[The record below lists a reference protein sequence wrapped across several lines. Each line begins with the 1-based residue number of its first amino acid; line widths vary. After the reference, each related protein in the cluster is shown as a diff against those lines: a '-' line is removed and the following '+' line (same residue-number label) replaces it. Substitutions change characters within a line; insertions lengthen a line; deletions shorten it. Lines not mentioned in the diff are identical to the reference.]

1 MRIIGS
7 VVAIVVVL
15 VAAFYAF
22 GEYYFTTPRG
32 TVDEAAAVVRAHF
45 GEVRQIVSIV
55 QKDRALGWVTPGLDA
70 KDMTSE
76 NGPLTTRTQA
86 DYDAIAKLLAQG
98 RFRDLAIM
106 RDKNPPRELRFMRF
120 VVFEPGWFG
129 KPKPVMAEWIGPN
142 ESLQA
147 DNPKSC
153 HAIQAGW
160 YVCPFNP

>member
-1 MRIIGS
+1 MRILGV

-32 TVDEAAAVVRAHF
+32 TVGEAVGVVHAHF
-45 GEVRQIVSIV
+45 CEVRQIVAIV
-55 QKDRALGWVTPGLDA
+55 RKDRALGWVTPYNDA

-76 NGPLTTRTQA
+76 NGPLTVQTQA

-98 RFRDLAIM
+98 PFRDLDIA
-106 RDKNPPRELRFMRF
+106 RDRDPPRELRAMRF

-129 KPKPVMAEWIGPN
+129 KPKPVIAEWVGPN
-142 ESLQA
+142 QSLA
-147 DNPKSC
+147 VDDPKSC
-153 HAIQAGW
+153 RAIESGW
-160 YVCPFNP
+160 YVCPVNP